1 MTIAPPSRLRETAA
15 PAVPFAA
22 QLARFG
28 NRPAVVAGPDT
39 LSYAQLAA
47 QVQATAE
54 RLGSARRLVLLAAT
68 NGVDSLVAYL
78 AALSAGHPLVL
89 VPGDN
94 PAAVESIRAAFD
106 PDVIMGDGAGGGAP
120 RITEVRPETRHMLH
134 PDLALLLSTS
144 GSTGSPKLVRLSH
157 RNVQANAEAISEYL
171 RISAGDRAATTLPM
185 SYCYGLSVINSHL
198 AVGASLVLTDL
209 SVVDPCFWELF
220 GRTEATA
227 FAAVPY
233 TFELLERIGF
243 QDMEL
248 PHLRYVTQAGGRLAP
263 ELVERYAGLGRKQ
276 GWQLFIMY
284 GQTEATARMAYLPP
298 ELAAKSPARIGV
310 PIPGGSFRIDPVD
323 GLDDGELVYTGP
335 NVMLGYAE
343 SPADLA
349 EGRTITE
356 LRTGDLG
363 RRHPDGLYE
372 VTGRRSRFLKIAGL
386 RIDLGRVEQIL
397 ADLGVQAASAGT
409 DGQLVVALQGEHD
422 PELLRKVLAGSLG
435 IPRGAVHMFSVEELP
450 RLASGKPDYQA
461 VLALAAPGPAAEGR
475 PAKVEGPQDVR
486 RIMAEQLELDA
497 VDGASSFVSLG
508 GDSLSYV
515 ATSVRLEKALGTLP
529 SDWHLRTVAELEQV
543 APPARRR
550 WKLTARIESSIVL
563 RAVAIVFIIST
574 HIGLF
579 HWEGTAHVLL
589 AVAGYNF
596 ARFQLGGERVQ
607 RLRRQA
613 ASLARIVVPSMVF
626 IAFAYVVTDHYSVAN
641 IFLLN
646 ALVGPQE
653 VTTEWHFWFVEVLTY
668 LLVCMTALLAIPAV
682 NSLERR
688 FPLAFPLGLTA
699 AGLLGRFEIVDLGVP
714 NTGPALWLFALGWTI
729 ARARTM
735 GHRLVASAIALLCVP
750 GFFFNDLLREGTLL
764 AGLLVLI
771 WVRTLPVPR
780 GLQRVTV
787 LLASASLYI
796 YLTHWLVF
804 PHLVA
809 IHPAAAVVASLVAG
823 VAYWALVNGVFALQ
837 RRWTLARRGRRADRT
852 GLAPLG
858 PAPAK
863 PAPSQASQS

>member
-1 MTIAPPSRLRETAA
+1 MTIAPPTRRLEASA

-28 NRPAVVAGPDT
+28 NRPAVLAGKDT

-47 QVQATAE
+47 RVHETAE
-54 RLGSARRLVLLAAT
+54 RLGPVRRLVLLAAT

-78 AALSAGHPLVL
+78 AALAGGHPLVL

-106 PDVIMGDGAGGGAP
+106 PDVVMGDGGGDGAP
-120 RITEVRPETRHMLH
+120 RITEVRTETRHLLH
-134 PDLALLLSTS
+134 PDLALMLSTS

-157 RNVQANAEAISEYL
+157 RNVQANAESIGEYL
-171 RISAGDRAATTLPM
+171 RLSAGDRAATTLPM

-209 SVVDPCFWELF
+209 SVVDPCFWEVF
-220 GRTEATA
+220 TRTEATA

-243 QDMEL
+243 QDMDL

-263 ELVERYAGLGRKQ
+263 ELVQRYARLGRER
-276 GWQLFIMY
+276 GWELFVMY

-298 ELAAKSPARIGV
+298 ELAAESPARIGV
-310 PIPGGSFRIDPVD
+310 PIPGGKFRIDPVD
-323 GLDDGELVYTGP
+323 GLEDGELVYTGP

-397 ADLGVQAASAGT
+397 ADLGVQASSAGT
-409 DGQLVVALQGEHD
+409 DGQLVVALQGTHD
-422 PELLRKVLAGSLG
+422 PDLLRKMLAGSLG
-435 IPRGAVHMFSVEELP
+435 IPRGSVQMFSVAELP

-461 VLALAAPGPAAEGR
+461 VLALAAPAPSPATDER
-475 PAKVEGPQDVR
+475 PVKAEGPQDVR
-486 RIMAEQLELDA
+486 RIMAEQLELETVQAD
-497 VDGASSFVSLG
+497 STFVSLG

-543 APPARRR
+543 SPPPKPRR
-550 WKLTARIESSIVL
+550 KLTARIESSIVL
-563 RAVAIVFIIST
+563 RAVAIIFIIST

-596 ARFQLGGERVQ
+596 ARFQLGGERAR

-613 ASLARIVVPSMVF
+613 ASLARIVVPSMAF
-626 IAFAYVVTDHYSVAN
+626 IAFGYVVTDHYSVAN

-646 ALVGPQE
+646 ALIGPQE

-668 LLVCMTALLAIPAV
+668 LLVCMTALLAVPAV
-682 NSLERR
+682 SRLERR

-699 AGLLGRFEIVDLGVP
+699 AGLLGRSEIVDLGVP
-714 NTGPALWLFALGWTI
+714 NTGPALWLFALGWTV
-729 ARARTM
+729 ARARTVP
-735 GHRLVASAIALLCVP
+735 HRLLASAIAVLCVP
-750 GFFFNDLLREGTLL
+750 GFFYGDLVREATLL
-764 AGLLVLI
+764 TGILVLI
-771 WVRTLPVPR
+771 WVRTLPVPK
-780 GLQRVTV
+780 GLQKVTV

-804 PHLVA
+804 PYFVA
-809 IHPAAAVVASLVAG
+809 LHPSVAVVASLVAG
-823 VAYWALVNGVFALQ
+823 VGYWALVSWVLGLKRRRTRSGVGALQ
-837 RRWTLARRGRRADRT
+837 
-852 GLAPLG
+852 
-858 PAPAK
+858 
-863 PAPSQASQS
+863 ASRS

>member
-1 MTIAPPSRLRETAA
+1 MTIAPPSRLLETAA

-28 NRPAVVAGPDT
+28 DRPAVVAGPDT
-39 LSYAQLAA
+39 LSYTQLAVRVHEA
-47 QVQATAE
+47 AE

-68 NGVDSLVAYL
+68 NGIDSLVAYL

-94 PAAVESIRAAFD
+94 PAAVESIRTAFD
-106 PDVIMGDGAGGGAP
+106 PDVIMVDGAGDGAP
-120 RITEVRPETRHMLH
+120 RIAEVRPETRHVLH
-134 PDLALLLSTS
+134 PDLALMLSTS

-171 RISAGDRAATTLPM
+171 RLSSDDRAATTLPM

-198 AVGASLVLTDL
+198 AVGASLALTDL

-220 GRTEATA
+220 RRAEATA

-243 QDMEL
+243 QDLDL
-248 PHLRYVTQAGGRLAP
+248 PHLRYVTQAGGRLSP
-263 ELVERYAGLGRKQ
+263 ELVQRYAGLGQER
-276 GWQLFIMY
+276 GWELFVMY

-323 GLDDGELVYTGP
+323 GLEDGELVYTGP

-343 SPADLA
+343 SSADLA

-397 ADLGVQAASAGT
+397 AELGVQATSAGT
-409 DGQLVVALQGEHD
+409 DGHLVVALQGSHD
-422 PELLRKVLAGSLG
+422 PDLLRKLLAGSLG
-435 IPRGAVHMFSVEELP
+435 IPRVAIQMFSVEELP

-461 VLALAAPGPAAEGR
+461 VLALAAPIPAKEER
-475 PAKVEGPQDVR
+475 PAKAEGPQDVR
-486 RIMAEQLELDA
+486 RIMAEQLELDT
-497 VDGASSFVSLG
+497 VDGDSTFVSLG

-515 ATSVRLEKALGTLP
+515 ATSVRLEKALGILP

-543 APPARRR
+543 SAPARRR
-550 WKLTARIESSIVL
+550 RKLTARIESSIVL
-563 RAVAIVFIIST
+563 RAVAIILIIST

-596 ARFQLGGERVQ
+596 ARFQLGGERAR
-607 RLRRQA
+607 RLRRQT
-613 ASLARIVVPSMVF
+613 ASLARIVVPSMAF

-641 IFLLN
+641 ILLLN
-646 ALVGPQE
+646 ALIGPQE

-668 LLVCMTALLAIPAV
+668 LLVCMTALLAVPAV
-682 NSLERR
+682 SRLERR

-699 AGLLGRFEIVDLGVP
+699 VGLLGRFEIVDLGVP
-714 NTGPALWLFALGWTI
+714 NTGPALWLFALGWTV
-729 ARARTM
+729 ARARTAR
-735 GHRLVASAIALLCVP
+735 HRLLASAIALLCVP

-764 AGLLVLI
+764 AGILVLI
-771 WVRTLPVPR
+771 WVRTLPVPK
-780 GLQRVTV
+780 GLQKVTV

-804 PHLVA
+804 PHFVA
-809 IHPAAAVVASLVAG
+809 LHPGIAVVASLAAG
-823 VAYWALVNGVFALQ
+823 VGYWALVNGALVLK
-837 RRWTLARRGRRADRT
+837 RRRTPARRGS
-852 GLAPLG
+852 LAGGAGARQEG
-858 PAPAK
+858 PGH
-863 PAPSQASQS
+863 S

>member
-1 MTIAPPSRLRETAA
+1 MTIAPPSRRFETSAS
-15 PAVPFAA
+15 AVPFAA

-28 NRPAVVAGPDT
+28 SRPAVLAGKDT

-47 QVQATAE
+47 RVDEAAE
-54 RLGSARRLVLLAAT
+54 RLGPARRLVLLAAT
-68 NGVDSLVAYL
+68 NSVDSLAAYL

-89 VPGDN
+89 VPGEN

-106 PDVIMGDGAGGGAP
+106 PDVIMGDGGGDGAP
-120 RITEVRPETRHMLH
+120 RITEVRPDTRHLLH
-134 PDLALLLSTS
+134 PDLALMLSTS

-171 RISAGDRAATTLPM
+171 RLSAGDRAATTLPM

-220 GRTEATA
+220 SRTEATA

-243 QDMEL
+243 QDMDL

-263 ELVERYAGLGRKQ
+263 ELVQRYARLGRER
-276 GWQLFIMY
+276 GWDLFVMY

-298 ELAAKSPARIGV
+298 EFAAESPARIGV
-310 PIPGGSFRIDPVD
+310 PIPGGSFRLDPVD
-323 GLDDGELVYTGP
+323 GLEDGELVYTGP
-335 NVMLGYAE
+335 NVMLGYAG

-397 ADLGVQAASAGT
+397 ADLGVQATSAGT
-409 DGQLVVALQGEHD
+409 DGQLVVALQGTHD
-422 PELLRKVLAGSLG
+422 PDLLRKMLAESLR
-435 IPRGAVHMFSVEELP
+435 IPRGAVQMFSVAELP

-461 VLALAAPGPAAEGR
+461 VLGLAAPAPAPVPATDER
-475 PAKVEGPQDVR
+475 PAKVEGPQDVQ
-486 RIMAEQLELDA
+486 RIMAEQLELDT
-497 VDGASSFVSLG
+497 VDADSTFVSLG

-529 SDWHLRTVAELEQV
+529 SDWHLRTLAELEQV
-543 APPARRR
+543 STPPRRR
-550 WKLTARIESSIVL
+550 RKLTARIESSIVL
-563 RAVAIVFIIST
+563 RAVAIILIIST

-596 ARFQLGGERVQ
+596 ARFQLGGERAR

-613 ASLARIVVPSMVF
+613 ASLARIVLPSMAF
-626 IAFAYVVTDHYSVAN
+626 IAFGYVVTDHYSVAN

-646 ALVGPQE
+646 ALIGPQE

-668 LLVCMTALLAIPAV
+668 LLVCMTALLAVPAV
-682 NSLERR
+682 SRLERR
-688 FPLAFPLGLTA
+688 FPLAYPLGLTA
-699 AGLLGRFEIVDLGVP
+699 VGLLGRFEIVDLGVP

-729 ARARTM
+729 ARARTLQ
-735 GHRLVASAIALLCVP
+735 HRLLASAIAVLCVP
-750 GFFFNDLLREGTLL
+750 GFFYGDLLREATLL
-764 AGLLVLI
+764 VGILVLI
-771 WVRTLPVPR
+771 WVRTLPVPK
-780 GLQRVTV
+780 GLQKVTV

-804 PHLVA
+804 PHFVA
-809 IHPAAAVVASLVAG
+809 LHPAAAVAASLVAG
-823 VAYWALVNGVFALQ
+823 VGYWALVNWVLGLK
-837 RRWTLARRGRRADRT
+837 RRRPPAWRGRGA
-852 GLAPLG
+852 GSSE
-858 PAPAK
+858 PATAGRDT
-863 PAPSQASQS
+863 A